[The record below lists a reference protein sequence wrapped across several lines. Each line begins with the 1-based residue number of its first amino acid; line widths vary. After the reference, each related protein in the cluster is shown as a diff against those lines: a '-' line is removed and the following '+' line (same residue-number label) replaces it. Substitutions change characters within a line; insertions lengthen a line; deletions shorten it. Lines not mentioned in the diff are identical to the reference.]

1 MASPLGSACRA
12 VWQRFSSSDRYLHRN
27 RDFEPIMAIAGPT
40 VGRSGP
46 PSPPCHR
53 LSIPD
58 ATATGARPGHAVDV
72 TWEASQVTSTAWPGR
87 APVAVASG
95 MERRWQG
102 GLGGPLLPT
111 VGPAI
116 AMIGS
121 KSRFR

>member
-72 TWEASQVTSTAWPGR
+72 TWEASHAHERSE
-87 APVAVASG
+87 
-95 MERRWQG
+95 ERRVGKEWRSSG
-102 GLGGPLLPT
+102 GW
-111 VGPAI
+111 
-116 AMIGS
+116 S
-121 KSRFR
+121 